1 MKKLLL
7 LAAAGLILQAT
18 PAFADN
24 HKGDGEG
31 RKGPK
36 MFEMHDTNGDGMI
49 SEAEF
54 MAHAKAKFAEKDTN
68 KDGSIS
74 KDEAKAAKE
83 AMREKHKEKREERRE
98 KRSEKESAE

>member
-18 PAFADN
+18 PAFADD
-24 HKGDGEG
+24 HKGRGDGPREN
-31 RKGPK
+31 
-36 MFEMHDTNGDGMI
+36 MFEKHDANGDGMV

-54 MAHAKAKFAEKDTN
+54 MAHAKAKFVEKDTN

-74 KDEAKAAKE
+74 KDEAQAAKE
-83 AMREKHKEKREERRE
+83 KMKGKWKEKREDRKE